1 MLDSLYTTLFRPS
14 EAPVAPPLRVAWA
27 LWFVIS
33 LLEAMRLAGAL
44 GLGPGGLLLVLSLVF
59 GLNVLGWFWLSA
71 SSNLLAQVLGGKGS
85 AEPTLT
91 AIAQAF
97 WPLILLA
104 PLAAAGPWLGFLS
117 PLLTLGV
124 FLWAYLGVI
133 RAIARAHSLST
144 GRSVL
149 VLLGSGAAVG
159 LGLLALLL
167 TPLLAVLSFLL
178 A

>member
-1 MLDSLYTTLFRPS
+1 MLLDSLYNTLLRPS
-14 EAPVAPPLRVAWA
+14 EAPVAPPLRVAWGI
-27 LWFVIS
+27 WFILS
-33 LLEAMRLAGAL
+33 LLEAMRFAGAL
-44 GLGPGGLLLVLSLVF
+44 SLGPAGLLGLLVLVF
-59 GLNVLGWFWLSA
+59 FLNVLGWFWLSA
-71 SSNLLAQVLGGKGS
+71 SSNLLAEMLGGKGS
-85 AEPTLT
+85 AQPTLG

-104 PLAAAGPWLGFLS
+104 PLGAAAPWLGLLA
-117 PLLTLGV
+117 PLLTFAV
-124 FLWAYLGVI
+124 YLWAYLGVV
-133 RAIARAHSLST
+133 RAISRAHELST

-167 TPLLAVLSFLL
+167 TPVLALISAL